1 MTALIV
7 LAVLFLLILLLL
19 LCPVQIAVA
28 YDGKFRLK
36 VGAAGIRFRI
46 FPSDRELLEDSTLSP
61 RKKQK
66 IQKKLLKKAARAEK
80 KAEKKAAKKAKE
92 ALAGKHK
99 KKRGKE
105 KASDGAK
112 KKEGPKAKG
121 ILRDIRFLARA
132 AKILLL
138 KFGRR
143 LHVKLKRLE
152 IVVASPDAAKT
163 AYLFGGV
170 SQAVAYLLRSL
181 DAYSRLSF
189 RNETVSVK
197 ADFLKEK
204 LSADID
210 ILFSIR
216 VGSLLS
222 LALSALWL
230 FVKEGFAKKSSNAEK
245 NEPDTGKDSKK
256 DPAADRSK

>member
-7 LAVLFLLILLLL
+7 LAVLFLLILLIL
-19 LCPVQIAVA
+19 LCPVQIAVT

-36 VGAAGIRFRI
+36 VGAAGIRIRI
-46 FPSDRELLEDSTLSP
+46 FPSDRELLEDPTLSP

-80 KAEKKAAKKAKE
+80 KAEKKSSKKVQK
-92 ALAGKHK
+92 ALADKHK
-99 KKRGKE
+99 KKEKK
-105 KASDGAK
+105 KASDGTK

-121 ILRDIRFLARA
+121 LLRDIRFLARA

-143 LHVKLKRLE
+143 LRVKLKRLE

-170 SQAVAYLLRSL
+170 SQAVAYLLQSL

-189 RNETVSVK
+189 RNERVSVK

-204 LSADID
+204 LSVDID

-230 FVKEGFAKKSSNAEK
+230 FVKEGFAKKSGNAEK
-245 NEPDTGKDSKK
+245 NDAGAVKDSEKN
-256 DPAADRSK
+256 PAADRSK